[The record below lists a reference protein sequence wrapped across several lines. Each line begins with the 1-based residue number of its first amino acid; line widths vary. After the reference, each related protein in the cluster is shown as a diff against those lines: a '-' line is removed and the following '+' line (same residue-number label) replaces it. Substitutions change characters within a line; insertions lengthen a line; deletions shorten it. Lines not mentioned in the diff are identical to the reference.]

1 MSFLQKIIYL
11 VPLLILLGSGCATQ
25 QPYDYTALMES
36 NPRSIVVIPP
46 MNNSV
51 EINAPYVYL
60 STITQPLAEKG
71 YYVFPVSVID
81 NFMKENGLP
90 TPAEMNTVPLDKIGE
105 NIGADAVLY
114 TTIEDWGQSYQIT
127 ASVAKVHVKLKL
139 LDVKTGAV
147 LWHASAYAQKN
158 SGDGGG
164 GLIGAMIGALVE
176 QVMSES
182 IDHTPMLSRAA
193 NHRAI
198 NNTVNGLLAGP
209 YAKPEKPM

>member
-1 MSFLQKIIYL
+1 MSILRNTIYL
-11 VPLLILLGSGCATQ
+11 IPLAILLASGCVAQ

-36 NPRSIVVIPP
+36 KPRSIVVIPP

-127 ASVAKVHVKLKL
+127 ASVAKVYVKLKL
-139 LDVKTGAV
+139 LDVKTGAI

-164 GLIGAMIGALVE
+164 GLVGAMIGALVE
-176 QVMSES
+176 QVMSDS

-193 NHRAI
+193 NHTAI

-209 YAKPEKPM
+209 YAKSEKPL